1 MATLENTIGKNTTKA
16 SSRSKAQAGMQKFGG
31 FLAGMVMPNIP
42 AFIAWGLITAFFI
55 PTGWIPNKHLATIVG
70 PFVNFLIPVLI
81 GFTGGKLV
89 HGERGAV
96 VGALATAGVAVG
108 SSQPMF
114 IGAMIMGPLGGYLV
128 KAFDRLIQDKVR
140 AGFEMLINTFS
151 AGIIG
156 GGLAILGFLIVEPVM
171 TVVSTALGAAA
182 TWITSVHLLPLI
194 AIFIEPGKVLFL
206 NNAINH
212 GILDPL
218 GLQQA
223 KEFGKSI
230 FFLLETDPGPGLGIL
245 LAYWLFGKGTIK
257 QSAPGAIII
266 EFFGGIHEIYFPYV
280 LMKPLLILAVI
291 GGGIAADGTFM
302 LLHAGLVA
310 TASPGSIIAE
320 MMMSPRGGFVPVLAG
335 IFVGAAVSLAI
346 ASLIL
351 MRSKDEIS
359 DDTLSAAQSMVKA
372 MKAQSKGQKGTAATA
387 AAATSSAA
395 TATVSGLIGDAEA
408 TPVTSEL
415 AAMPSTVIFACE
427 AGMGSSAMGA
437 SLLRKQLKDAG
448 YDILVSHMPVNQLP
462 QDAEVVFTQKSLSE
476 RASQVATGAKI
487 YIVENFLD
495 KKTYEAFVNDLNQL
509 K

>member
-1 MATLENTIGKNTTKA
+1 MATTEKTIGGSGA
-16 SSRSKAQAGMQKFGG
+16 GVPARGKAQAGMQKFGG

-55 PTGWIPNKHLATIVG
+55 PTGWTPNAHLATLVG
-70 PFVNFLIPVLI
+70 PFVSFLIPVLI

-89 HGERGAV
+89 YGERGGV

-128 KAFDRLIQDKVR
+128 KTFDRFVNDKVPP
-140 AGFEMLINTFS
+140 GFEMLVNTFS

-156 GGLAILGFLIVEPVM
+156 GGLAILGFDRVEPIM
-171 TVVSTALGAAA
+171 NAVSTGLGAAA
-182 TWITSVHLLPLI
+182 TWITTVHLLPLI

-245 LAYWLFGKGTIK
+245 LAYWIFGKGTVR

-320 MMMSPRGGFVPVLAG
+320 MMMSPRGGYLPVLAG
-335 IFVGAAVSLAI
+335 IFVGTVVSLAI

-351 MRSKDEIS
+351 MRSKDEMN
-359 DDTLSAAQSMVKA
+359 DDSLAMARNMVKE
-372 MKAQSKGQKGTAATA
+372 MKAQSKGQ
-387 AAATSSAA
+387 
-395 TATVSGLIGDAEA
+395 TVSTVEVETQASK
-408 TPVTSEL
+408 VEL
-415 AAMPSTVIFACE
+415 GKLPGTVIFACE

-437 SLLRKQLKDAG
+437 SLLKKRLKDAG
-448 YDILVSHMPVNQLP
+448 YDIPVSHMPVNQLP
-462 QDAEVVFTQKSLSE
+462 ADAEVVFTQKSLSE
-476 RASQVATGAKI
+476 RAAQVATGAKI

-495 KKTYEAFVNDLNQL
+495 KNTYEAFVNDLNQL

>member
-1 MATLENTIGKNTTKA
+1 MATVESSIHKNSTTVASRGKT
-16 SSRSKAQAGMQKFGG
+16 QAGLQRFGG

-55 PTGWIPNKHLATIVG
+55 PTGWTPNAHLGQLVG

-89 HGERGAV
+89 HGDRGAV

-128 KAFDRLIQDKVR
+128 KTLDRMIKDRVPS
-140 AGFEMLINTFS
+140 GFEMLVNTFS

-156 GGLAILGFLIVEPVM
+156 GGLAILGFEIVEPVM
-171 TVVSTALGAAA
+171 ILVSNALGAAA

-223 KEFGKSI
+223 KDTGKSI

-245 LAYWLFGKGTIK
+245 IAYWLFGKGTVR
-257 QSAPGAIII
+257 QSAPGAIVI

-280 LMKPLLILAVI
+280 LMKPILILAVI
-291 GGGIAADGTFM
+291 AGGIAADGTFM

-320 MMMSPRGGFVPVLAG
+320 MMMSPRGGYIPVLTG
-335 IFVGAAVSLAI
+335 IFVGAAVSFII

-351 MRSKDEIS
+351 MRSRDEIGGDS
-359 DDTLSAAQSMVKA
+359 LAEAKSMVQT
-372 MKAQSKGQKGTAATA
+372 MKAQSKGLATA
-387 AAATSSAA
+387 AQAATPEAKPSQPGSTTLSA
-395 TATVSGLIGDAEA
+395 LPDR
-408 TPVTSEL
+408 
-415 AAMPSTVIFACE
+415 VIFACE

-437 SLLRKQLKDAG
+437 SLLRKRLTDAG
-448 YDILVSHMPVNQLP
+448 YNIPVDHMPVNQLP
-462 QDAEVVFTQKSLSE
+462 SDAQVVFTQKSLSE
-476 RASQVATGAKI
+476 RASQVAPRAKI
-487 YIVENFLD
+487 YIVDNFLD
-495 KKTYEAFVNDLNQL
+495 KTTYEAFVEDLNQL